1 MPRRVHV
8 VGAGPV
14 GLLLAALL
22 QPIDGVEAHLY
33 EKRPGYTRT
42 RMVQLAPRIAAD
54 TVARYREVAI
64 DDVDYEAVFEVAE
77 LEDAIAFR
85 REIPPDLAGL
95 IADWVVGFCPL
106 NTIEQALSDLIDGR
120 TSGRV
125 ERTLTTLG
133 ADDALALLEPGDV
146 MVDCTGTKSLLRD
159 RLIPAD
165 EQVGGLTNTHIMLF
179 EHALVVTFLYGQTYD
194 CNEFCKYY
202 KNVGTERYKFI
213 PAVHRTFNDGAITHV
228 TGLITISP
236 EDYAAM
242 PPQFDGQ
249 WLREHFPGV
258 ADSVEHFVEKIQEE
272 SHGEIVGDLHIIRI
286 PLNLYRARHATSR
299 SLAAAGDSLAATP
312 VILAGDSAIGSPYF
326 QSISLGFEC
335 AMYLAGLLADP
346 DLADDDLLARY
357 ETYCFKQWMR
367 VYMRSTMIKHNKT
380 LFEVVDDKLA
390 LLELLHLY

>member
-1 MPRRVHV
+1 MRRVHV

-22 QPIDGVEAHLY
+22 QPLDDIAVHLY
-33 EKRPGYTRT
+33 EKRQEYTRT
-42 RMVQLAPRIAAD
+42 RMVQLAPRIAAT

-77 LEDAIAFR
+77 LEAALAFR
-85 REIPPDLAGL
+85 REIPPDLGDL

-106 NTIEQALSDLIDGR
+106 NTIEQALSDLVDGR

-125 ERTLTTLG
+125 ERACTALTEE
-133 ADDALALLEPGDV
+133 AALALLQPGDV

-159 RLIPAD
+159 RLLPAD
-165 EQVGGLTNTHIMLF
+165 EQVGGLTNTHTMLF

-194 CNEFCKYY
+194 CNEYCKYY
-202 KNVGTERYKFI
+202 KNVGTEQYKFI
-213 PAVHRTFNDGAITHV
+213 PAVHRTFNDGAVTHV
-228 TGLITISP
+228 TGLIKISP

-242 PPQFDGQ
+242 PSQFDGE

-258 ADSVEHFVEKIQEE
+258 ADSVEHFVDKIKEE

-299 SLAAAGDSLAATP
+299 QVAAAP

-346 DLADDDLLARY
+346 ALTVDDMLDRY

-367 VYMRSTMIKHNKT
+367 VYMRSKMIKHNKD
-380 LFEVVDDKLA
+380 LFELLDDKLA
-390 LLELLHLY
+390 LLDRLHLY